1 MDTRFLNIPD
11 PFKVLDNY
19 ESYSPTKS
27 CYLDG
32 RYVNLVL
39 KDVEEFCRRP
49 IKIKIIHDKNGNIIK
64 NVIKSKMIE
73 IKKGMNIIRVII
85 KSTYTIHS
93 ALLWLDTDNMVAIFT
108 NIVHSKEPVIKSLK
122 QTVYNLIEEY
132 INVFGDWDFD
142 VNEIETP
149 KLNIN
154 DSCTASGFC
163 NAYVIKQVLDYA
175 DDIVFDPNVDILR
188 FAAAIEANYS
198 KFLNPN
204 EEPEIEYFFGLGLG
218 LGLLGGFAL
227 GSVVHRHHCRGY

>member
-1 MDTRFLNIPD
+1 MEAKVPN
-11 PFKVLDNY
+11 PFEILDNY
-19 ESYSPTKS
+19 ESYPPTKS

-32 RYVNLVL
+32 RYVDLVL
-39 KDVEEFCRRP
+39 KDVEEFSRHP
-49 IKIKIIHDKNGNIIK
+49 IKIKIIQDKDGKVIE

-73 IKKGMNIIRVII
+73 IKEGMNIIRVII

-93 ALLWLDTDNMVAIFT
+93 ALLWLNTDNMVAIFT
-108 NIVHSKEPVIKSLK
+108 NIVHSKEQIIENLK
-122 QTVYNLIEEY
+122 QTVYRLIEEY
-132 INVFGDWDFD
+132 INVFGNWDFD
-142 VNEIETP
+142 VDEIKTP

-175 DDIVFDPNVDILR
+175 NNAVYDPNVDILR

-204 EEPEIEYFFGLGLG
+204 EEPEVEYFFGLGLG
-218 LGLLGGFAL
+218 IGLLGGFAI
-227 GSVVHRHHCRGY
+227 GGAIGHHHHHHHGY